1 MQKQKAVDFFRS
13 AEHPIRE
20 SAWVLSVSFST
31 LSVWNRGFDEKM
43 NPLIVP
49 ENRGKAGKV
58 TVEIVKMVIAKA
70 KHMKKHGKA
79 IRIKRFTK
87 ALIEEDQI
95 ILSAKKVKEILIA
108 NDLFGARTRQKRPR
122 FYQSLR
128 QRMPNG
134 LLSIDGSEFTIWV
147 EDSFFKFNVELAVD
161 VGTFA
166 HTAFS
171 IADTETTREV
181 INVLSSHIK
190 NWGTPMGVLCDSGSA
205 NLSEDAQGYI
215 KDMGMELVPVGPGN
229 PKGNGTDEGAF
240 SQMKKVLGNIRL
252 NLSSPKALAESFLK
266 ALISVY
272 IKMRNR
278 LCVHDQKVSPEQRM
292 ATAVSGDQRDLER
305 QRLKAHKKTKR
316 PCEKDQ
322 PKLDRLHW
330 VINHFGLNVEPEA
343 KKHAER
349 TIKYYDLETI
359 GETELAFMKAIS
371 RKSNRKN
378 LSYFFGILKNIQQK
392 RDDGAKKQY
401 CRERYNCQMMLN
413 MQRHE
418 KDRQVP
424 VTIDDVMAMLE
435 KAVTEKVRFIKDL
448 ATRKARE
455 WTQNLMKGYKYI
467 GTLKKKF
474 SDALG
479 KLTHL
484 SLEEKQK
491 AWELIE
497 QFLVPKTAEKSVT
510 HSL

>member
-1 MQKQKAVDFFRS
+1 M
-13 AEHPIRE
+13 
-20 SAWVLSVSFST
+20 SVSFST
-31 LSVWNRGFDEKM
+31 LSNWNGGFDKKM
-43 NPLIVP
+43 SPLIVP

-58 TVEIVKMVIAKA
+58 TVEIVKMVIDKA
-70 KHMKKHGKA
+70 KQMKKHGKA

-87 ALIEEDQI
+87 TLIEEDQI
-95 ILSAKKVKEILIA
+95 ILSSKKVKEILIA
-108 NDLFGARTRQKRPR
+108 NDLFGARTRQKRPK

-128 QRMPNG
+128 QRIPNG
-134 LLSIDGSEFTIWV
+134 LLSIDGSEFTV
-147 EDSFFKFNVELAVD
+147 RMEDTVFKFNVELGVD

-190 NWGTPMGVLCDSGSA
+190 NWGIPVGVLCDSGSA
-205 NLSEDAQGYI
+205 NLSEDTQGYI

-240 SQMKKVLGNIRL
+240 SQMKKVLGDIRL
-252 NLSSPKALAESFLK
+252 NLSSPKALAKSFLE

-292 ATAVSGDQRDLER
+292 ATAVSGDQRDFER

-316 PCEKDQ
+316 PCEKNQ

-330 VINHFGLNVEPEA
+330 VIDHFGLHVEPEA
-343 KKHAER
+343 KNRAER
-349 TIKYYDLETI
+349 TIRFYDLEAI
-359 GETELAFMKAIS
+359 AKTELAFMSAIN
-371 RKSNRKN
+371 RKTNRKN
-378 LSYFFGILKNIQQK
+378 LSYFFGILRNIQQQ
-392 RDDGAKKQY
+392 RDDAARKQY
-401 CRERYNCQMMLN
+401 CRERYNYQMLLD
-413 MQRHE
+413 MQRRE
-418 KDRQVP
+418 NAQQDP

-448 ATRKARE
+448 ATRKTRE
-455 WTQNLMKGYKYI
+455 WTQELMKGYKYL

-479 KLTHL
+479 KLSHL

-497 QFLVPKTAEKSVT
+497 QFLVLETTEKSVT

>member
-1 MQKQKAVDFFRS
+1 M
-13 AEHPIRE
+13 
-20 SAWVLSVSFST
+20 LSVSFST
-31 LSVWNRGFDEKM
+31 LSGWDHGFDKKM

-58 TVEIVKMVIAKA
+58 TIEIVKIIINKA
-70 KHMKKHGKA
+70 KGMKNDGKA

-95 ILSAKKVKEILIA
+95 ILSSKKVKEVLIA
-108 NDLFGARTRQKRPR
+108 NDLFGARTRQKRPK

-128 QRMPNG
+128 QRIPNG
-134 LLSIDGSEFTIWV
+134 LLSIDGSEFTVWI
-147 EDSFFKFNVELAVD
+147 EDAVFKFNVELGVD
-161 VGTFA
+161 VGTFS

-171 IADTETTREV
+171 VADTESSREV

-190 NWGTPMGVLCDSGSA
+190 KWGTPVGVVCDSGSA
-205 NLSEDAQGYI
+205 NSSEDVNSYI
-215 KDMGMELVPVGPGN
+215 NNMGIELVPVGPGN

-240 SQMKKVLGNIRL
+240 SQMKKVLGNICL
-252 NLSSPKALAESFLK
+252 NTSSPKTLAKSFLK

-278 LCVHDQKVSPEQRM
+278 LCVHDKKVSPEQQM
-292 ATAVSGDQRDLER
+292 AMAVEGDQRDLER
-305 QRLKAHKKTKR
+305 KRQKAHKKTKV

-330 VINHFGLNVEPEA
+330 VIEHFSLKVEPEA
-343 KKHAER
+343 KNHAQR
-349 TIKYYDLETI
+349 TIKAYDLETI

-378 LSYFFGILKNIQQK
+378 LPYFFGILKNIQQE
-392 RDDGAKKQY
+392 RDDDAKKQY
-401 CRERYNCQMMLN
+401 CRERYNCQMMLD
-413 MQRHE
+413 MQSR
-418 KDRQVP
+418 DNDQRDP

-455 WTQNLMKGYKYI
+455 WTQELMKGYKYL
-467 GTLKKKF
+467 GALKKKL

-497 QFLVPKTAEKSVT
+497 QFLFTKTAEKSVT
-510 HSL
+510 RSL

>member
-1 MQKQKAVDFFRS
+1 M
-13 AEHPIRE
+13 
-20 SAWVLSVSFST
+20 LSVSFST
-31 LSVWNRGFDEKM
+31 LSNWNGGFDKKM
-43 NPLIVP
+43 SPLIVP

-58 TVEIVKMVIAKA
+58 TVEIVKMVIDKA
-70 KHMKKHGKA
+70 KQMKKHGKA

-87 ALIEEDQI
+87 TLIEEDQI
-95 ILSAKKVKEILIA
+95 ILSSKKVKEILIA
-108 NDLFGARTRQKRPR
+108 NDLFGARTRQKRPK

-128 QRMPNG
+128 QRIPNG
-134 LLSIDGSEFTIWV
+134 LLSIDGSEFTV
-147 EDSFFKFNVELAVD
+147 RMEDTVFKFNVELGVD

-190 NWGTPMGVLCDSGSA
+190 NWGTPVGVLCDSGSA
-205 NLSEDAQGYI
+205 NLSEDTQGYI

-240 SQMKKVLGNIRL
+240 SQMKKVLGDIRL
-252 NLSSPKALAESFLK
+252 NLSSPKALAKSFLE

-292 ATAVSGDQRDLER
+292 ATAVSGDQRDFER

-330 VINHFGLNVEPEA
+330 VIDHFGLHVEPEA
-343 KKHAER
+343 KNRAER
-349 TIKYYDLETI
+349 TIRFYDLEAI
-359 GETELAFMKAIS
+359 AKTELAFMSAIN
-371 RKSNRKN
+371 RKTNRKN
-378 LSYFFGILKNIQQK
+378 LSYFFGILRNIQQQ
-392 RDDGAKKQY
+392 RDDAARKQY
-401 CRERYNCQMMLN
+401 CRERYNYQMLLD
-413 MQRHE
+413 MQRRE
-418 KDRQVP
+418 NAQQDP

-455 WTQNLMKGYKYI
+455 WTQELMKGYKYL

-479 KLTHL
+479 KLNHL

-497 QFLVPKTAEKSVT
+497 QFLVLETTEKSVT